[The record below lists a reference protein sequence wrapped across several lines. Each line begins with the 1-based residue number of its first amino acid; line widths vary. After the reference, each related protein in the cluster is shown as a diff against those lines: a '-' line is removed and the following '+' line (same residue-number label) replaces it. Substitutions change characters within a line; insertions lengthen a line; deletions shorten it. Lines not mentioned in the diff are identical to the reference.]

1 MRISQKTRRN
11 STEKK
16 RICRVIMRMSKRNKK
31 DFSKKDENYSE
42 NKEKMHGEENDL
54 QGNNEDVQKKQ
65 GGLLEEG

>member
-1 MRISQKTRRN
+1 
-11 STEKK
+11 
-16 RICRVIMRMSKRNKK
+16 MRMSKRNKK

>member
-16 RICRVIMRMSKRNKK
+16 MISRIIMKMSKRNKK
-31 DFSKKDENYSE
+31 DYSKKDVNSSENY
-42 NKEKMHGEENDL
+42 KELHGEENDL
-54 QGNNEDVQKKQ
+54 QDNNKDIQKKQ